1 MHFLSKFIK
10 AEKGWRGRERKKQLV
25 HHYHKRCVPW
35 ILNHGISE
43 SPVLSRIVRVSSSQL
58 LRSRSKKSHET
69 SSYSAHSASSWI
81 FFSAFWSNPLYPYCL
96 IAVTRFTPTHS
107 WPVEIFCP
115 GPRLESCP
123 NSHEKLPSLG
133 TGQTTTIAAIIN
145 NSNLNQ
151 ITQSNSQTISL
162 RKHLQFAFDA

>member
-1 MHFLSKFIK
+1 MCSLDFEPWNFRIPSALTHRPCLLKPTPK
-10 AEKGWRGRERKKQLV
+10 VQVEKIARD
-25 HHYHKRCVPW
+25 
-35 ILNHGISE
+35 I
-43 SPVLSRIVRVSSSQL
+43 VLFC
-58 LRSRSKKSHET
+58 
-69 SSYSAHSASSWI
+69 HSASSWI